1 MMIFVFYLMIL
12 ECLSPAQFRTP
23 SYSTKTPYFWVNDEK
38 ETIALDSETWFEYG
52 EKTCQIIHL
61 NAVFRHGARFPSLK
75 WIKRMTTL
83 HEKLVEN
90 GVDERYPFLKAWKN
104 PFPEK
109 SDKIIAELGEKEQE
123 MLGERFAHRFNLLFD
138 EDMDSIRVVSSSKQR
153 SYASSLSFYTG
164 LSQTVFGEADKTME
178 PTVNDIEMRFHDNC
192 VHFAESV
199 DKNKTATNE
208 YSKFKY
214 GPEVDVIAKKLTDVL
229 HLPEK
234 AAVTPGRQ

>member
-1 MMIFVFYLMIL
+1 MII
-12 ECLSPAQFRTP
+12 ECMNPAHSLSSFRTP

-38 ETIALDSETWFEYG
+38 ETIALDSETWFEIG
-52 EKTCQIIHL
+52 ERTCQIIHL

-83 HEKLVEN
+83 HKKLVEN
-90 GVDERYPFLKAWKN
+90 GVDEQYPFLKTWKN

-109 SDKIIAELGEKEQE
+109 SDKIIAELGEQEQE

-138 EDMDSIRVVSSSKQR
+138 EDMDSIRIVSSSKQR
-153 SYASSLSFYTG
+153 SYASSISFYTG
-164 LSQTVFGEADKTME
+164 LSQTVLGEADKTME

-214 GPEVDVIAKKLTDVL
+214 GPEVDAIAKKLTDVL

>member
-1 MMIFVFYLMIL
+1 MNPVHA
-12 ECLSPAQFRTP
+12 LSSFRTP

-52 EKTCQIIHL
+52 ERTCQIIHL

-75 WIKRMTTL
+75 WIKRMTNL
-83 HEKLVEN
+83 HKKLVEN
-90 GVDERYPFLKAWKN
+90 GVDEHYPFLKAWKN

-109 SDKIIAELGEKEQE
+109 SDKIIAELGEQEQE

-138 EDMDSIRVVSSSKQR
+138 EDMDSIRIVSSSKQR

-192 VHFAESV
+192 VHFSESV

-214 GPEVDVIAKKLTDVL
+214 GPEVDAIAKKLTGVL

-234 AAVTPGRQ
+234 AAVTPGRL